1 MLVFFPTL
9 ANKPKA
15 RKNISPDRRPTN
27 EDFIDQQPSGLNL
40 EQVECPED
48 EEFDQNN
55 QVSDVL
61 DGLNW
66 YAKFQIS
73 IMSKR
78 KNKDGID
85 KVFIQKLK
93 KEMKESQVV
102 VYRQFQ
108 KNQDSGED
116 FGVEQ
121 FGDMDIAS
129 LSQILGT
136 FMPIVKL

>member
-1 MLVFFPTL
+1 
-9 ANKPKA
+9 
-15 RKNISPDRRPTN
+15 
-27 EDFIDQQPSGLNL
+27 
-40 EQVECPED
+40 
-48 EEFDQNN
+48 
-55 QVSDVL
+55 
-61 DGLNW
+61 
-66 YAKFQIS
+66 
-73 IMSKR
+73 MSKR